1 MYLEEE
7 GEILCKVRLVK
18 QAAIQYHVKEFELH
32 LKNNGKLCKGFKQ
45 EGSI

>member
-18 QAAIQYHVKEFELH
+18 QAAIQYHVKEFEL